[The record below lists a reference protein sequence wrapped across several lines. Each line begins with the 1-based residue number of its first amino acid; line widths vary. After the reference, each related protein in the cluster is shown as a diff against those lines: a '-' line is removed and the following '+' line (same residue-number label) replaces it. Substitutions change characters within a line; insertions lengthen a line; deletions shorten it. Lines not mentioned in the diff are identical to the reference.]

1 MLCDSRSKYINSVCA
16 DRQNNPKRFWSFFQL
31 KSNVSNVHEKVSM
44 AKSDGARTSAES
56 PEDIASIFNSYFT
69 SIFTRDEP
77 NTEADSRMNDVA
89 TDHENYTNTT
99 LLDDITLTPD
109 HVAQELL
116 TTIKLKVQMVSPLD
130 FLQKQRTR

>member
-1 MLCDSRSKYINSVCA
+1 
-16 DRQNNPKRFWSFFQL
+16 
-31 KSNVSNVHEKVSM
+31 M